1 MSNKKAVLMILD
13 GWGHGDKT
21 KSDAIFNANTPFI
34 DSLYEKH
41 PHCQLLTDGEN
52 VGLPKGQ
59 MGNSEVGHLNIG
71 AGRIVYQDLLKIN
84 RAVESRELH
93 QNVVLLEAISKAKST
108 GKPLHYF
115 GLISNGGV
123 HSSQEHLHALCDIAS
138 DNELDKVYIHAF
150 TDGRDCDPKSG
161 LGFIQYLEKH
171 ISGTSVEL
179 VSVIGRYYAMDRDK
193 RWERVKRGYDL
204 LVNGIAQRST
214 DLVGAIRTSYENGIT
229 DEFIEPVVKVDTRG
243 NAIGRIEENDVVVC
257 FNFRTDRCRE
267 ITIAL
272 TQQDFPELGMKTI
285 PLHYVTMTN
294 YDKSYKGINVLFEKD
309 DLEMT
314 MGEVL
319 QNAGKTQIRIAETEK
334 YPHVTF
340 FFSGGREAEFEG
352 EARLMVSSPKVAT
365 YDLQPEMSAPEV
377 TSTIVSELQKG
388 ETDFICLNFANPDMV
403 GHTGV
408 YDAIIKAVETIDS
421 CAQNVVDAGV
431 ANGYSFIIIADHGN
445 ADFVINPDGSP
456 NTAHSTNP
464 VPCILIDETYAH
476 IQNGILADVA
486 PTLLKILDVNQ
497 PEEMTGK
504 SLI

>member
-1 MSNKKAVLMILD
+1 MSKKKAVLMILD
-13 GWGHGDKT
+13 GWGHGDKSR
-21 KSDAIFNANTPFI
+21 SDAIYNANTPFI
-34 DSLYEKH
+34 DTLYNNY

-84 RAVESRELH
+84 RAVESKEL
-93 QNVVLLEAISKAKST
+93 NNNPVLLEAISKAKASR
-108 GKPLHYF
+108 KALHYF
-115 GLISNGGV
+115 GLVSNGGV
-123 HSSQEHLHALCDIAS
+123 HSSQEHLHALCDVAS
-138 DNELDKVYIHAF
+138 NNNVKKVFIHAF

-161 LGFIQYLEKH
+161 LDFIRKLENH
-171 ISGTSVEL
+171 IANTPVEL
-179 VSVIGRYYAMDRDK
+179 VSVIGRYYAMDRDN
-193 RWERVKRGYDL
+193 RWERVKKGYDL
-204 LVNGIAQRST
+204 LVNGVGQRST
-214 DLVGAIRTSYENGIT
+214 DMVGAMHTSYRNNIT
-229 DEFIEPVVKVDTRG
+229 DEFIEPVVKVDPRG
-243 NAIGRIEENDVVVC
+243 NAIGRIEEEDVVVC

-272 TQQDFPELGMKTI
+272 TQQDFPEYGMRSI

-294 YDKSYKGINVLFEKD
+294 YDKSYTDVHVLFEKD
-309 DLEMT
+309 NLKMT

-319 QNAGKTQIRIAETEK
+319 QNAGKSQIRIAETEK

-340 FFSGGREAEFEG
+340 FFSGGREAQFDG
-352 EARLMVSSPKVAT
+352 ENRLMVSSPKVAT
-365 YDLQPEMSAPEV
+365 YDLQPEMSAAEV

-388 ETDFICLNFANPDMV
+388 ETDFVCLNFANPDMV

-408 YDAIIKAVETIDS
+408 YEAVIKAVETIDS
-421 CAQNVVDAGV
+421 CAQQVVEAGV
-431 ANGYSFIIIADHGN
+431 ENGYSFVIIADHGN

-464 VPCILIDETYAH
+464 VPCILIDNDYLS
-476 IQNGILADVA
+476 INDGVLADVA
-486 PTLLKILDVNQ
+486 PTLLSILEVKQ
-497 PEEMTGK
+497 PSEMTGR